1 MMNTA
6 SFGNEVT
13 WNIND
18 YYTGEQICRGGNYT
32 DYVNTTSDDCNL
44 IEGEYYE
51 YECRDSYD
59 DGWGGGYLMVG
70 D

>member
-44 IEGEYYE
+44 VEGAEY
-51 YECRDSYD
+51 
-59 DGWGGGYLMVG
+59 
-70 D
+70 